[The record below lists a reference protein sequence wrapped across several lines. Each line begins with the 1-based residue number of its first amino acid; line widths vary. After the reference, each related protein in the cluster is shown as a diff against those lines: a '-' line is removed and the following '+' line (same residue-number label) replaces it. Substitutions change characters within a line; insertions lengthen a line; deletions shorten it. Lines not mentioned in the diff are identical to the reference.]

1 MDCFFDGKFELAA
14 FFAWWPRAAG
24 LSLTLPS
31 SKSVKSFF
39 SWIHATVLV
48 PCPSIMDS
56 LCPLCS
62 HCARRWAI
70 ICAIFRKWNAMQ
82 DSTPSRHFCGVFDF
96 SVRYW
101 KDGRDDP
108 ARNSAKDEFDNR
120 NAQDVA
126 LLHHETDDVSV
137 LLSCAKV
144 VEVQIAL

>member
-1 MDCFFDGKFELAA
+1 
-14 FFAWWPRAAG
+14 
-24 LSLTLPS
+24 
-31 SKSVKSFF
+31 
-39 SWIHATVLV
+39 
-48 PCPSIMDS
+48 
-56 LCPLCS
+56 
-62 HCARRWAI
+62 
-70 ICAIFRKWNAMQ
+70 MQ

-108 ARNSAKDEFDNR
+108 ARKSAKDEFDNR